1 MQLKFELWLILHMLF
16 VYIVSNYLILFKNPT
31 SKRNSENSP
40 HVGTLTPPEKCTLVS
55 VLNFDQCSNIRKLLF
70 SQ

>member
-16 VYIVSNYLILFKNPT
+16 VYIASNYLVWLKNPT

-40 HVGTLTPPEKCTLVS
+40 GVGTLTTPTPQRNVQS
-55 VLNFDQCSNIRKLLF
+55 YHAF
-70 SQ
+70 

>member
-16 VYIVSNYLILFKNPT
+16 VYIVFNYLTWFKNPT

-40 HVGTLTPPEKCTLVS
+40 DIGVLTPP
-55 VLNFDQCSNIRKLLF
+55 
-70 SQ
+70 